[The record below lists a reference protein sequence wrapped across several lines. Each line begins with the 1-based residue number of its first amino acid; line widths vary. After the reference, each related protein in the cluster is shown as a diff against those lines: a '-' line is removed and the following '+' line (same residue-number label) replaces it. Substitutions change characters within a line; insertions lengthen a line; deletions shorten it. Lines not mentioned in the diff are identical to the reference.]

1 MNTNTR
7 PRRSSIT
14 KRRSSI
20 PDTNENTQS
29 KQHTPAKVLV
39 FTGKCSD
46 IFKLTLEDCV
56 EDCIL
61 EFPGENSIYV
71 PKSKQTSTLSWKEP
85 NSNVHQPGKSQH
97 QRRSVNPN
105 NLPQINGIR
114 PSQTNNISL
123 PTSAPATRMR
133 TQLVQQKFT
142 FVENISEEKTAF
154 PIINGQVQNSL
165 ITESDTQH
173 PHVLEE
179 EAVLHQPSSRS
190 PSPLHHRK
198 LPSTP
203 AYKSY
208 RDRQKDYLLSDL
220 VILGPEYFA
229 RVFNLPRTSR
239 HRVQT
244 TPRKYTNTEQHYNK
258 TAEKYNELD
267 QIRQDLFHRYLWTQK
282 PQVSCRIRPMS
293 TYTRSTTFAI

>member
-1 MNTNTR
+1 MNTNPR

-20 PDTNENTQS
+20 TDTNENTQS

-71 PKSKQTSTLSWKEP
+71 PKSKPIPTPNKQTSTLCWKEP
-85 NSNVHQPGKSQH
+85 NSNVYQTGKSQH
-97 QRRSVNPN
+97 QRRSVNHN
-105 NLPQINGIR
+105 NLPQIGGIR
-114 PSQTNNISL
+114 PSQT
-123 PTSAPATRMR
+123 TSTATTRMR
-133 TQLVQQKFT
+133 HQLVQQKFT
-142 FVENISEEKTAF
+142 FGENISAETTAL
-154 PIINGQVQNSL
+154 PTINGQVQNSV
-165 ITESDTQH
+165 ITEPDSQH
-173 PHVLEE
+173 PHLFQE
-179 EAVLHQPSSRS
+179 EASSRS

-220 VILGPEYFA
+220 VILGPEYFSH
-229 RVFNLPRTSR
+229 VFNLPRTSR

-244 TPRKYTNTEQHYNK
+244 TPRQYSNTQQHYNK

-267 QIRQDLFHRYLWTQK
+267 KIRQDLFHRYLWTQK

-293 TYTRSTTFAI
+293 TYTRSTTFVI